1 MAVHSPFVE
10 KLSTVRPPPRWQG
23 KGPWQIK
30 GQDVRAAVL
39 KLEALKRAQPGS
51 PLDLEWLGWY

>member
-1 MAVHSPFVE
+1 MKPMAVHSPFVE
-10 KLSTVRPPPRWQG
+10 KQSTVRPPPRLQG
-23 KGPWQIK
+23 K

-39 KLEALKRAQPGS
+39 KVEALKRAQPGS